1 MGCVV
6 TGRLVLLRHG
16 ESTANR
22 AGTFTGLRDEPLI
35 VEGERQ
41 AVTAGRLLQAA
52 DIIPDQV
59 LTSTLQ
65 RTVRTAELVLDTLG
79 TAIPTEEV
87 WQLNERN
94 YGALTGMTKTDARR
108 TLGDDEY
115 TRLRRSRNG
124 APPAMNRQAW
134 AALRSSSALRDLP
147 DAALRRTEALSDV
160 IERVRPVLQGRLI
173 PMVQSGRTALVV
185 AHGNSLRALCACI
198 DDLTDR
204 ELEQLNL
211 PTGQPLQ
218 YQLTPTGALAPRGG
232 TYLDPAAAQ
241 HAAALVAAE
250 GGT

>member
-1 MGCVV
+1 M
-6 TGRLVLLRHG
+6 TGRLVLLSHG

-22 AGTFTGLRDEPLI
+22 AGTFTGLRDEPLT

-65 RTVRTAELVLDTLG
+65 RTVRTAELIIDTLG
-79 TAIPTEEV
+79 IAIPTEEV
-87 WQLNERN
+87 WQLNERS

-124 APPAMNRQAW
+124 APPAMSLQAW
-134 AALRSSSALRDLP
+134 TALRSSSALRDLP
-147 DAALRRTEALSDV
+147 DTALRRTEALLDV
-160 IERVRPVLQGRLI
+160 IDRVRPVLQDRLI
-173 PMVQSGRTALVV
+173 PMVRSGRTALVV

-218 YQLTPTGALAPRGG
+218 YQLTPTSALAPRGG
-232 TYLDPAAAQ
+232 TFLDPAAAQ